1 MGRED
6 VTGGVHAVSVLA
18 CGSALA
24 GVFTHLSKN
33 VEGRGWGSVKNDHTR
48 GVCHIVWRW
57 HLRRPTGPYSGQPVT
72 PPVLPLREKGLH
84 GFSQSHQSLCMS
96 SSRFLTPLDS
106 PLTELA
112 CLKALFVQF
121 MQPEVDFLFCFCGE
135 IFPHHTVPIPQ
146 PWVSWTKEPS
156 VSLTLP
162 LELKNEKLSF
172 HWICPVQSFSLHIQ
186 RSIFPL
192 FTVMIY
198 IKILQD
204 VSYCRSCTLY
214 WLVSIQEKC

>member
-1 MGRED
+1 MGREA

-121 MQPEVDFLFCFCGE
+121 MQPEVDFLFLWWNLST
-135 IFPHHTVPIPQ
+135 PHSSHSPTMSQLNKGAISVAHSASGI
-146 PWVSWTKEPS
+146 KEWK
-156 VSLTLP
+156 T
-162 LELKNEKLSF
+162 F
-172 HWICPVQSFSLHIQ
+172 FSLNM
-186 RSIFPL
+186 SGPIF
-192 FTVMIY
+192 
-198 IKILQD
+198 
-204 VSYCRSCTLY
+204 
-214 WLVSIQEKC
+214 